1 MPMTSPLLDR
11 RDALALAAG
20 ALALAPAYAQAAP
33 GPVLVLRHAQTEPG
47 VGDPPGYRLDR
58 CETQRNLSAEGR
70 AQARAFGATL
80 ASRNLRPREIRSS
93 RWCRCLDTG
102 TAITRGLGGS
112 APAVGPWTPLDSF
125 FDARE
130 RAAPQTAQLQQRL
143 ASLATG
149 NGFELWVTHQ
159 VNISALTVSFTSM
172 GQALWLVPRA
182 GGALEA
188 RPFE

>member
-1 MPMTSPLLDR
+1 MTSPLLDR

-102 TAITRGLGGS
+102 AAIARGLGGA
-112 APAVGPWTPLDSF
+112 APAVAPWTALDSF

-143 ASLATG
+143 ASLANG
-149 NGFELWVTHQ
+149 SGFELWVTHQ
-159 VNISALTVSFTSM
+159 VNISALTASFTSM